1 MKPGVLCL
9 LLMSGCSFLW
19 GPEEPPVVEEYA
31 LTWTCRSPEGC
42 ERADE
47 LRRIDRVF
55 VTDYRYL
62 RFTST
67 YDESYEMEA
76 EFSLAPSLP
85 PGCAWVY
92 FLTFFGHELERSMR
106 CTVPSGFELEFSIPN
121 EDPTTHS
128 MWRVEALDVN
138 IF

>member
-1 MKPGVLCL
+1 VIVKPGVLCL

-19 GPEEPPVVEEYA
+19 GPEEPPVVDEYA

-121 EDPTTHS
+121 EDATTHS
-128 MWRVEALDVN
+128 MWLVEAVN
-138 IF
+138 LL